1 MRSNYPPGPKSISPL
16 GVTGHFR
23 QDPLGFIMAM
33 LRDYGDFVTL
43 PGPFYQP
50 GFLLNNPD
58 LLQEVLVRQ
67 ADKFQKPAIF
77 KKIFKSSFGNGL
89 FLSEGDF
96 WKRQR
101 RLAQPAFHHKR
112 IQAYAEAMV
121 GHTQR
126 ILVTWQAGQWRKID
140 EDMHDLTLQIVVDA
154 LFQAKIT
161 SAADDIRAAMA
172 ELGLAVSEQAMNPLK
187 AMSPEWLPTAVNRRK
202 ARASAKLDAIV
213 YPLIE
218 ERRRSGVDTGDLL
231 SMFLL
236 AVDEESG
243 EKMNDLQ
250 VRDEVMTMFIAGHET
265 TALALTWAW
274 VLLAQH
280 PAVEAKLQ
288 AELGQVLAG
297 RSPTLTD
304 LANLPYTELIVKEV
318 LRLYPPAWVM
328 LRQSVTEVELG
339 GYGIPKGAI
348 VSITPYAVHR
358 HPAYYDQPEQFLP
371 ERFSPD
377 ASGEP
382 LEKRL
387 PRFAYLPFGG
397 GPRICIGNSFAMMEA
412 RLLLA
417 TIAQRYRLQLPPG
430 HRVEANPLATLGC
443 KGSVPMKVIA
453 P

>member
-1 MRSNYPPGPKSISPL
+1 M
-16 GVTGHFR
+16 T
-23 QDPLGFIMAM
+23 M

-58 LLQEVLVRQ
+58 LLYEVLVKQ
-67 ADKFQKPAIF
+67 ADKFQKPPLF
-77 KKIFKSSFGNGL
+77 KKVFASAFGNGL

-112 IQAYAEAMV
+112 IQAYAAGMV
-121 GHTQR
+121 NHTQR
-126 ILVTWQAGQWRKID
+126 LLEAWQDGQLRQID
-140 EDMHDLTLQIVVDA
+140 AEMHTLTLKIVVDA
-154 LFQAKIT
+154 LFNTDIT
-161 SAADDIRAAMA
+161 PLADAFGTAMT
-172 ELGLAVSEQAMNPLK
+172 ELGAVMTEQALDPLK
-187 AMSPEWLPTAVNRRK
+187 AMSPEWLPTSISQRK
-202 ARASAKLDAIV
+202 TQATAKLDAIV
-213 YPLIE
+213 YGLIG

-236 AVDEESG
+236 AADEETG
-243 EKMNDLQ
+243 ERMNDRQ

-265 TALALTWAW
+265 TALTLTWAL

-280 PAVEAKLQ
+280 PAVAAKLH
-288 AELGQVLAG
+288 AELEQVLG
-297 RSPTLTD
+297 NRPPTLAD
-304 LANLPYTELIVKEV
+304 LGHLPYTEMIVKEV
-318 LRLYPPAWVM
+318 LRLYPPAWI
-328 LRQSVTEVELG
+328 LFRQPLTRVELDD
-339 GYGIPKGAI
+339 YYLPKGAVI
-348 VSITPYAVHR
+348 SITPYAVHR
-358 HPAYYDQPEQFLP
+358 HPQYYPQPEQFLP

-377 ASGEP
+377 ESGEP

-397 GPRICIGNSFAMMEA
+397 GPRICIGNNFAMIEA

-430 HRVEANPLATLGC
+430 HQVEVNPLATLGF
-443 KGSVPMKVIA
+443 KNSVPMQVSLR
-453 P
+453 